1 VNERFRDVE
10 HLIRLVLLFAV
21 GTLLFL
27 GARVLLVPAGFGMYG
42 HFRPGALDDNAARAP
57 LYAGRARCAEC
68 HDEVVKKKA
77 GDKHAGVG
85 CESCHGPLAAH
96 ANDPDAIK
104 PERPKVAGLCV
115 RCHAAVQSRPAS
127 FPQVDPQ
134 PHSEG
139 APCNDCHD
147 PHAPAL

>member
-10 HLIRLVLLFAV
+10 HLIRLVLLFVV

-27 GARVLLVPAGFGMYG
+27 GARALLVPADFGLYG
-42 HFRPGALDDNAARAP
+42 HFRAGAISDNAARTP

-77 GDKHAGVG
+77 ADKHAGVG
-85 CESCHGPLAAH
+85 CESCHGPLGKH
-96 ANDPDAIK
+96 ADDPDALK
-104 PERPKVAGLCV
+104 PELPKVATLCV
-115 RCHAAVQSRPAS
+115 RCHAAVQSRPAA
-127 FPQVDPQ
+127 FPQVEPKS
-134 PHSEG
+134 HSEG

-147 PHAPAL
+147 PHAPS